1 MRITVSIIKTL
12 LLVTLISAIL
22 TIALSYCSNNCEN
35 WYYQWG
41 NAITIG
47 VFASSFIVLISEYV
61 RYKHLKNEIEIDLYY
76 NLSLLYFKLSAV
88 LSLIEKS
95 TKEPYPQLSSSSLQ
109 PQSNEINNCNN
120 KIRQDIVQ
128 YYLLH
133 NNDILRKAKHF
144 ALDTIPKLTNV
155 VFAIRRLEVA
165 VNEDIFSIQIEK
177 KRSGQTDVY
186 AEESP
191 LITALLPASNGT
203 LKEIK
208 KLIDDN
214 VVESI
219 EEFLLALSQ
228 SKSNNFDWKK
238 DKDQFLKALQP
249 VFTYEN
255 QNNHVIF

>member
-47 VFASSFIVLISEYV
+47 VFASSFVVLISEYV

-88 LSLIEKS
+88 LSLIEKF

-120 KIRQDIVQ
+120 KIRQDIAQ
-128 YYLLH
+128 YCLLR
-133 NNDILRKAKHF
+133 NNDVLRKAKHF

-165 VNEDIFSIQIEK
+165 INEDIFSIQIEK
-177 KRSGQTDVY
+177 KRSRQTDVY

>member
-165 VNEDIFSIQIEK
+165 INEDIFSIQIEK